1 METGMVLLLAVI
13 VICVLISL
21 WLGKLLITM
30 PMVFVLLGAFF
41 GTYAIGWIQFSLSTK
56 EIESL
61 VEVRQGLL
69 LIVNDKEG
77 SND

>member
-13 VICVLISL
+13 VIYALISL

-30 PMVFVLLGAFF
+30 PMVFVLLGALF
-41 GTYAIGWIQFSLSTK
+41 GIYAIGWIQFSLSTK